1 MATQNNI
8 HVPDEL
14 LAELQSKA
22 AVEGKSVD
30 ELAEVAF
37 RQYLEKD
44 QWQRLVESK
53 RAAARARGLTE
64 SDVPRLIDESRRER
78 RQL

>member
-1 MATQNNI
+1 MQNAI
-8 HVPDEL
+8 QISDEL

-22 AVEGKSVD
+22 ALEGKSVN

-53 RAAARARGLTE
+53 RAAARIRGLKE
-64 SDVPRLIDESRRER
+64 ADVPRLVDEVRRER
-78 RQL
+78 RL